1 MSFFHSLT
9 RSSQAL
15 PHAVSHSVIQT
26 VSPDWPIKS
35 NIFIDGKKMFKKE
48 KMTNMYVVVSDKP
61 GIVCTEQ
68 FSPRKNVR
76 KGL

>member
-1 MSFFHSLT
+1 
-9 RSSQAL
+9 
-15 PHAVSHSVIQT
+15 
-26 VSPDWPIKS
+26 
-35 NIFIDGKKMFKKE
+35 MFKKE